1 MTGKRNKIS
10 IIALLLLTVTLILSA
25 CGGTATHTQP
35 AAEPKAP
42 TQAAAQSAPS
52 TKPVEDVKTE
62 YTVKHAMGETKIKG
76 TPKRVVVLGNDAVE
90 AALELGFKPVGM
102 VKAWGVAPMYD
113 HLKSKLEG
121 VQIVG
126 DENQPNLE
134 AIAALKPDLIIGIKL
149 RQEKIYD
156 QLSSIAPTVFSERT
170 NSDMLINF
178 KVYSEALN
186 KKAEGEQKIADY
198 EKRIKELQSK
208 LGDRINTK
216 ISLVRFYL
224 GDKVRIYY
232 KDTFAGGIIQKIG
245 LKRPAAQDKDTFADI
260 IGKERIPDLEGD
272 ILFYFTL
279 EDDKGETTKAEKEW
293 QQETLWKNLDV
304 VKKGNAHKVN
314 DGIWNSSGGIISANL
329 LLDELTKYLIK

>member
-1 MTGKRNKIS
+1 
-10 IIALLLLTVTLILSA
+10 
-25 CGGTATHTQP
+25 
-35 AAEPKAP
+35 
-42 TQAAAQSAPS
+42 
-52 TKPVEDVKTE
+52 
-62 YTVKHAMGETKIKG
+62 MGETKIKG

-90 AALELGFKPVGM
+90 AVLELGFKPVGM

-134 AIAALKPDLIIGIKL
+134 AIAALKPDLIIGVKL

-156 QLSSIAPTVFSERT
+156 QLTSIAPTVFSERP
-170 NSDMLINF
+170 NSDTLINF

-186 KKAEGEQKIADY
+186 KKAEGEQKIAEFD
-198 EKRIKELQSK
+198 KKIKDLQLK
-208 LGDRINTK
+208 LGDKINTK

-232 KDTFAGGIIQKIG
+232 NDTFAGGIIKKIG
-245 LKRPAAQDKDTFADI
+245 LKRPAPQDKETFADI

-279 EDDKGETTKAEKEW
+279 EDDKGETTKAEKSW
-293 QQETLWKNLDV
+293 QEETLWKNLEV

-314 DGIWNSSGGIISANL
+314 DGIWNSSGGLTSANL
-329 LLDELTKYLIK
+329 LVDELTKYLVK